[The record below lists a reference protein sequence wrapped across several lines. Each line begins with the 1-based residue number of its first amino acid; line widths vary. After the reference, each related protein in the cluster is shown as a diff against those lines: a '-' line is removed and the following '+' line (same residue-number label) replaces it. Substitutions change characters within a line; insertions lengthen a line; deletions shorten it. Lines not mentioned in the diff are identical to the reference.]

1 MALLPIITAPD
12 PRLKVRSE
20 AVDQVDDAVRR
31 LLDDMLESMYQAP
44 GVGLSAIQV
53 GVPKRIVTIDVTEA
67 GEERQPLYLVNPEI
81 TWYSDETAL
90 YDEGCLSLPE
100 QFAEIERPEKIR
112 VAFIDYHGKA
122 QELEADGLLS
132 RCIQHELDH
141 LDGVLFVD
149 HLSSIKRSIILRK
162 LIKAR
167 RQKASA

>member
-20 AVDQVDDAVRR
+20 AVDRVDDQVRR
-31 LLDDMLESMYQAP
+31 LLDDMLETMYDAP
-44 GVGLSAIQV
+44 GIGLSAIQV
-53 GVPKRIVTIDVTEA
+53 GVPKRVVTVDVAEED
-67 GEERQPLYLVNPEI
+67 GERRPLYLVNPEI
-81 TWYSDETAL
+81 VWHSDETAL
-90 YDEGCLSLPE
+90 YDEGCLSLPD
-100 QFAEIERPEKIR
+100 QFAEIERPAKVR
-112 VAFIDYHGKA
+112 VAHLDYHGQA

-141 LDGVLFVD
+141 LDGVLLVD
-149 HLSSIKRSIILRK
+149 HLSAIKRSMILRK